1 MKKFALSLCVIGA
14 LTTSCS
20 SDDDNSG
27 GGNDVVAPA
36 TYQFERNGMTSVSY
50 SGQTTRILMAEELID
65 ALKDPSFSEMQLDAM
80 FNHQEGDIDFSDA
93 SLNAS
98 DKSIRSKTAASFDFF
113 TSNTTDA
120 NAIKADFESWIAEQV
135 ADVYSNWAN
144 TATPGNPGQ
153 LTENGGSVRYV
164 NAKGL
169 ELNQA
174 VNKGLIGA
182 LMGDQLMNN
191 YISKDL
197 LAQFEATNDSETLV
211 TDKNYTDMEHDW
223 DEAFGYLYGTD
234 DALAPQLNQDSFL
247 NKYLQRVEND
257 PDFTGI
263 AQDIY
268 NAFKLGRAAIVAKN
282 YDVRNAQ
289 AEIIR

>member
-14 LTTSCS
+14 LITSCS

-27 GGNDVVAPA
+27 GADNTVIAPA

-65 ALKDPSFSEMQLDAM
+65 ALKDTSFNEAQLDAM
-80 FNHQEGDIDFSDA
+80 FNHQEGDMDFTDA

-113 TSNTTDA
+113 NSNTTDA
-120 NAIKADFESWIAEQV
+120 YAIKADFESWIAEQV
-135 ADVYSNWAN
+135 ADVYPNWAN
-144 TATPGNPGQ
+144 TATPGNSGQ

-191 YISKDL
+191 YLEL
-197 LAQFEATNDSETLV
+197 LVRYFCLELFESRL
-211 TDKNYTDMEHDW
+211 
-223 DEAFGYLYGTD
+223 
-234 DALAPQLNQDSFL
+234 S
-247 NKYLQRVEND
+247 
-257 PDFTGI
+257 
-263 AQDIY
+263 
-268 NAFKLGRAAIVAKN
+268 
-282 YDVRNAQ
+282 
-289 AEIIR
+289 